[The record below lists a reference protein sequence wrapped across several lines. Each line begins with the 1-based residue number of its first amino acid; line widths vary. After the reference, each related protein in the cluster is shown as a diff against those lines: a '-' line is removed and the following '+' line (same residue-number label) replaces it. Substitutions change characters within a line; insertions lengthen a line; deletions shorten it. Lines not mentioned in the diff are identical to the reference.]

1 MKKITIYYGSTT
13 GTCEAIASLIAKELN
28 VDSNNVHNVTEM
40 TCEELESSDV
50 ILLGSSTWG
59 CGDLQDDWYNGIEI
73 LKKAHLTGKQV
84 GLFSCGDG
92 ETYGDTFCEA
102 LTHLRDALSDSGCTF
117 IGKVPAADYTFISS
131 TAVEEDHFIGLAID
145 DVNES
150 DKTEARI
157 ASWTKQIA
165 TEMN

>member
-1 MKKITIYYGSTT
+1 MPNIILVDDEKMLLYVGRIAQEKSLDMIIRAFKSIKDEKLKIKFVVVG
-13 GTCEAIASLIAKELN
+13 GGPQLDELKELA
-28 VDSNNVHNVTEM
+28 TE
-40 TCEELESSDV
+40 L
-50 ILLGSSTWG
+50 
-59 CGDLQDDWYNGIEI
+59 DLNDYI
-73 LKKAHLTGKQV
+73 
-84 GLFSCGDG
+84 
-92 ETYGDTFCEA
+92 
-102 LTHLRDALSDSGCTF
+102 TF